1 MPVRGP
7 ERMYASQWRLID
19 TIYVR
24 VRERAF
30 HKQLITY
37 RNEGIQVFFVLFPY
51 LDRGRLLYRRR

>member
-1 MPVRGP
+1 MTVVPLSDLIHIVTIPNQMPVRGP

-24 VRERAF
+24 VRERAL

-37 RNEGIQVFFVLFPY
+37 ENE
-51 LDRGRLLYRRR
+51 